1 MPVSLGYDPALVEE
15 LASKILKGDRK
26 ALAEAISIVE
36 DGGPQRRKLIQEL
49 YPRTGRAFT
58 VGITGPTGTG
68 KSTLVNGAIEEY
80 RRRGKKVGV
89 LAIDPSSPL
98 TGGALLGD
106 RLRMMDHSLEKDVY
120 IRSMASRGDVGGL
133 ARAARNTIRVLDAA
147 GMDVVIVETVG
158 AGQTEV
164 QVATAVD
171 ATVVVLMP
179 QLGDEVQAF
188 KAGFNEIGDIFV
200 VNKADIVNP
209 AKTMFNVASGVEEK
223 NGWRPPVLKTVA
235 LKGTGIAALVD
246 ALEKFRIFSEDHG
259 LRKERLRTR
268 LEAELID
275 AAFSDFYLDS
285 VDRLKESR
293 SWRQLL
299 GQVTE
304 KELDPETAAARLVKI
319 IGKLGMSENA

>member
-1 MPVSLGYDPALVEE
+1 LVGE
-15 LASKILKGDRK
+15 LASKVLKGDHR
-26 ALAEAISIVE
+26 ALGKAISIIE
-36 DGGPQRRKLIQEL
+36 QGGLGSRRLIQDL
-49 YPRTGRAFT
+49 YPTTGKAFT

-68 KSTLVNGAIEEY
+68 KSTLVDKTIEEY
-80 RRRGKKVGV
+80 RKRGKKVGV
-89 LAIDPSSPL
+89 LAIDPSSPY

-106 RLRMMDHSLEKDVY
+106 RLRMMGHSLEKDVY

-164 QVATAVD
+164 QVASAVD

-209 AKTMFNVASGVEEK
+209 AKTMFNIASGVQEK

-235 LKGTGIAALVD
+235 LKGTGVAAFVD
-246 ALEKFRIFSEDHG
+246 TLEKFQKFLNEHG
-259 LRKERLRTR
+259 LRQERTNQR
-268 LEAELID
+268 LEEELIE
-275 AAFSDFYLDS
+275 AAFSDFYTET
-285 VDRLKESR
+285 VNRLKHQR
-293 SWRQLL
+293 LWHKLL
-299 GQVTE
+299 GQVSK
-304 KELDPETAAARLVKI
+304 KELDPETAAGKLVKI
-319 IGKLGMSENA
+319 IRTLDASANA

>member
-1 MPVSLGYDPALVEE
+1 MTGDLVSQV
-15 LASKILKGDRK
+15 LKGDHRD
-26 ALAEAISIVE
+26 LAKAISVVE
-36 DGGPQRRKLIQEL
+36 AGGEPCRALVREL
-49 YPRTGRAFT
+49 YAHTGEAFT

-68 KSTLVNGAIEEY
+68 KSTLVDKTIEEFRKRA
-80 RRRGKKVGV
+80 RRVGV
-89 LAIDPSSPL
+89 LAIDPSSAF

-106 RLRMMDHSLEKDVY
+106 RLRMMDRSLEREVY

-200 VNKADIVNP
+200 VNKA
-209 AKTMFNVASGVEEK
+209 
-223 NGWRPPVLKTVA
+223 
-235 LKGTGIAALVD
+235 
-246 ALEKFRIFSEDHG
+246 
-259 LRKERLRTR
+259 
-268 LEAELID
+268 
-275 AAFSDFYLDS
+275 
-285 VDRLKESR
+285 
-293 SWRQLL
+293 
-299 GQVTE
+299 
-304 KELDPETAAARLVKI
+304 
-319 IGKLGMSENA
+319 

>member
-1 MPVSLGYDPALVEE
+1 LVGE
-15 LASKILKGDRK
+15 LASRVLKGDHR
-26 ALAEAISIVE
+26 ALGKAISIIE
-36 DGGPQRRKLIQEL
+36 DGGPEGRRLIQDL
-49 YPRTGRAFT
+49 YPRTGKAFT

-68 KSTLVNGAIEEY
+68 KSTLVDKTIEEY
-80 RRRGKKVGV
+80 RKRSKRVGV
-89 LAIDPSSPL
+89 LAIDPSSPY

-106 RLRMMDHSLEKDVY
+106 RLRMMSHSLEKDVY

-179 QLGDEVQAF
+179 QLGDEIQAF

-200 VNKADIVNP
+200 VNKADIVSP
-209 AKTMFNVASGVEEK
+209 AETMFNVASGLEEK

-235 LKGTGIAALVD
+235 LKGTGVAAFVD
-246 ALEKFRIFSEDHG
+246 TLEKFEKFLDDHG
-259 LRKERLRTR
+259 LRVERTRKR
-268 LEAELID
+268 LEAELIE
-275 AAFSDFYLDS
+275 AAFSDFYTETVS
-285 VDRLKESR
+285 RLKR
-293 SWRQLL
+293 GNQWHQLL
-299 GQVTE
+299 GQVSK
-304 KELDPETAAARLVKI
+304 KELDPETAAGKLVKI
-319 IGKLGMSENA
+319 IGKLDESSNA

>member
-1 MPVSLGYDPALVEE
+1 M
-15 LASKILKGDRK
+15 KGDRK
-26 ALAEAISIVE
+26 ALAKAISIVE
-36 DGGPQRRKLIQEL
+36 DGGPERRKLIREL

-68 KSTLVNGAIEEY
+68 KSTLVNRTIEEY
-80 RRRGKKVGV
+80 RKRGKKVGV
-89 LAIDPSSPL
+89 LAIDPSSPV

-235 LKGTGIAALVD
+235 LKGTGVAAVVD
-246 ALEKFRIFSEDHG
+246 ALEKFRTFSDDHG

-275 AAFSDFYLDS
+275 AAFSDFYTES
-285 VDRLKESR
+285 VGRLKDSR

-304 KELDPETAAARLVKI
+304 KALDPETAADRLVKI
-319 IGKLGMSENA
+319 IGKLGTSENA

>member
-1 MPVSLGYDPALVEE
+1 LAGE
-15 LASKILKGDRK
+15 LSSKVLRGDHK
-26 ALAEAISIVE
+26 ALAKAISIIE
-36 DGGPQRRKLIQEL
+36 DGGPGRRRLIKEL
-49 YPRTGRAFT
+49 YPRTGNAFT

-68 KSTLVNGAIEEY
+68 KSTLVNRVIEEY
-80 RRRGKKVGV
+80 RKRGKKVGV
-89 LAIDPSSPL
+89 LAIDPSSPF
-98 TGGALLGD
+98 TGGAMLGD

-147 GMDVVIVETVG
+147 GMDVVLVETVG

-179 QLGDEVQAF
+179 QLGDEIQAF

-209 AKTMFNVASGVEEK
+209 AKTIFNVASGVEEK

-235 LKGTGIAALVD
+235 LKGTGVPALVD
-246 ALEKFRIFSEDHG
+246 ALEKFQRFLEDHG
-259 LRKERLRTR
+259 LRMERLRQR
-268 LEAELID
+268 LEAELVE
-275 AAFSDFYLDS
+275 AAFSDFYS
-285 VDRLKESR
+285 EAVDRLKQEK
-293 SWRQLL
+293 SWKKLL
-299 GQVTE
+299 DEVSK
-304 KELDPETAAARLVKI
+304 KELDPETAASKLVQI
-319 IGKLGMSENA
+319 IGRLDGPSNA

>member
-1 MPVSLGYDPALVEE
+1 MVSE
-15 LASKILKGDRK
+15 LASRVLKGDHR
-26 ALAEAISIVE
+26 ALAKAISIVE
-36 DGGPQRRKLIQEL
+36 SAGLARRRLIHEL

-68 KSTLVNGAIEEY
+68 KSTLVDKAIQEF
-80 RRRGKKVGV
+80 RKRGRKVGV
-89 LAIDPSSPL
+89 LAIDPSN
-98 TGGALLGD
+98 
-106 RLRMMDHSLEKDVY
+106 SLEREVY

-133 ARAARNTIRVLDAA
+133 ARAAINTIRILDAA

-200 VNKADIVNP
+200 VNKADITNP
-209 AKTMFNVASGVEEK
+209 SKTMFNVASGLQEK

-235 LKGTGIAALVD
+235 IKGIGVSSLVD
-246 ALEKFRIFSEDHG
+246 SIEKFQKFLEDHG
-259 LRKERLRTR
+259 IREERAKKR
-268 LEAELID
+268 LESELIE
-275 AAFSDFYLDS
+275 AAFSDFYTET
-285 VDRLKESR
+285 VARLKRER
-293 SWRQLL
+293 SWQRLL
-299 GQVTE
+299 GQVAK
-304 KELDPETAAARLVKI
+304 KELDPETAASRLVKAI
-319 IGKLGMSENA
+319 ARLDVSANA

>member
-1 MPVSLGYDPALVEE
+1 LVSD
-15 LASKILKGDRK
+15 LASRVLRGDHR
-26 ALAEAISIVE
+26 ALAKAISIVE
-36 DGGPQRRKLIQEL
+36 GGGLGRRKLIQEL
-49 YPRTGRAFT
+49 YPRTGKAFT
-58 VGITGPTGTG
+58 IGITGPTGTG
-68 KSTLVNGAIEEY
+68 KSTLVDKTIQEF
-80 RRRGKKVGV
+80 RRRGRKVGV
-89 LAIDPSSPL
+89 LAIDPSSPF
-98 TGGALLGD
+98 TGGAVLGD
-106 RLRMMDHSLEKDVY
+106 RIRMMDHSLEREVY

-209 AKTMFNVASGVEEK
+209 AGTLFNIASGVQEK

-235 LKGTGIAALVD
+235 LKGTGVQAFVD
-246 ALEKFRIFSEDHG
+246 TLEKFERFLDEHG
-259 LRKERLRTR
+259 LREERMRQR
-268 LEAELID
+268 LEAELME
-275 AAFSDFYLDS
+275 AAFSDFYDET
-285 VDRLKESR
+285 VNRLKEEK
-293 SWRQLL
+293 SWHQLL
-299 GQVTE
+299 GQVSR
-304 KELDPETAAARLVKI
+304 KELDPETAAGKLVKI
-319 IGKLGMSENA
+319 IGRLDESANA